1 MVEIMDHSLHSHELL
16 ILRHGKSD
24 WSVGAD
30 DFHRPLKN
38 RGKRSAER
46 IGLWLLQQGFKPDLI
61 ISSPAQRAIVT
72 ARMTCMTMDMDARDI
87 ETDRRIYAAG
97 LRELLDVMHTVP
109 EQAWRLMLV
118 GHNPGMEIL
127 LSWLVQE
134 DILLPEDG
142 KLIPTATLAKLGFN
156 CRWSE
161 IEMGCAKLET
171 IKRPGDL
178 PEKFPYPSL
187 GSKELRDRPAYY
199 YSQSSVIPYRI
210 RDNAIEILCI
220 TSHKRKHWVLP
231 KGIND
236 PGLTPLESA
245 AQEALE
251 EAGVVGIV
259 SKDAIGSYNYTKWN
273 ATCNVEVYPM
283 VVTKVIPEQDRLEQH
298 RKREWVSCEEAE
310 RRLQQKALK
319 DMIRVLTKKLT
330 DQ

>member
-1 MVEIMDHSLHSHELL
+1 MYHSFNSHELL

-24 WSVGAD
+24 WSVGVD

-46 IGLWLLQQGFKPDLI
+46 IGLWLLREGLQPDLI
-61 ISSPAQRAIVT
+61 ISSPAERAITT
-72 ARMTCMTMDMDARDI
+72 AQMTCMTMDLDARDI
-87 ETDRRIYAAG
+87 KTDRRVYAAG
-97 LRELLDVMHTVP
+97 LHELLNVIRAVP
-109 EQAWRLMLV
+109 EQAMRLMLV

-142 KLIPTATLAKLGFN
+142 KLMPTATLARLCFN

-161 IEMGCAKLET
+161 IELGCARLET

-178 PEKFPYPSL
+178 PERFPYPTL

-210 RDNAIEILCI
+210 RDNTIEILCI

-236 PGLTPLESA
+236 PGLTAVESA
-245 AQEALE
+245 VKEALE
-251 EAGVVGIV
+251 EAGVAGIV
-259 SKDAIGSYNYTKWN
+259 SEDAIGSYSYTKWN
-273 ATCNVEVYPM
+273 APCNVQVYPM
-283 VVTKVIPEQDRLEQH
+283 LVTKVIPEQERLEQH
-298 RKREWVSCEEAE
+298 RKREWVSSEDAE
-310 RRLQQKALK
+310 RRLEQKALK
-319 DMIRVLTKKLT
+319 YMIRALTKKLT
-330 DQ
+330 DL